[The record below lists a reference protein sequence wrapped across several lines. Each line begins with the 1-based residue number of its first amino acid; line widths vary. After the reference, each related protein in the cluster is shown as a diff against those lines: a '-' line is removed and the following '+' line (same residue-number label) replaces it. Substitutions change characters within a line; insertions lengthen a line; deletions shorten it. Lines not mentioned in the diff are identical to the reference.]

1 MNPTGSFAYVT
12 NLGDNSVSVIDLAT
26 NTVTDTIVVGNSP
39 YGVTVNPAGS
49 SAYVINYNGKSL
61 SVIDLEGGNGG
72 NGGAAGTAGNGGAGG
87 VAGAGGLGGAAGLG
101 GDAGIDGLAATT
113 AGDGGAGIRS
123 DAGTLIVI
131 NELGGLIEGGA
142 GGVAQISG
150 AGGAGV
156 HLAGVAGSGSTI
168 TNYGTLQGGQAGGPG
183 AAGGAGIRLDVGDN
197 ITILNAASGQIVGGA
212 GATGGEGILVGVA
225 ASASI
230 VNLGRIETGFLFD
243 IVNNGRITSL
253 TNVQGGDSSDLGP
266 LYFSG
271 NLPENYIAVLDS
283 AVKYGQLNVTDG
295 TGTMVFGASATEGSQ
310 INSQKFVDVVTGV
323 AHTQINAGPTQAITI
338 AHGVVGMLGNS
349 VAAPNNWDLR
359 VLNFGKDLAEP
370 QRSMLESRGHALRFT
385 QDYNC
390 QSFNASGYC
399 ITIAG
404 RRTSSN
410 GQSGDAGVLIGAK
423 RLNDNFSIGVFRE
436 VGPSAQSTANINI
449 GDRQPM
455 TGAFLNFSAQ
465 ADGTG
470 LQALASVA
478 TEKSTSTISRAN
490 LLGTADSVSSYSQV
504 NSLGGGVKLG
514 WGIPMGGNT
523 VLTPFVSISNT
534 SATRGAFDEASAPGV
549 DALLSFASFKVKRT
563 TTTAGLGLKG
573 QLNEKVSYR
582 MSASLDDSSNKA
594 NPFAIS
600 GQFGTASYTP
610 NTRTGGLGYSGSVG
624 MSYSVNPMV
633 TLFVNGSLL
642 KLDKSQSATRFV
654 MTGVQLAF

>member
-1 MNPTGSFAYVT
+1 M
-12 NLGDNSVSVIDLAT
+12 
-26 NTVTDTIVVGNSP
+26 
-39 YGVTVNPAGS
+39 AG
-49 SAYVINYNGKSL
+49 
-61 SVIDLEGGNGG
+61 
-72 NGGAAGTAGNGGAGG
+72 
-87 VAGAGGLGGAAGLG
+87 
-101 GDAGIDGLAATT
+101 TT

-123 DAGTLIVI
+123 EAGTLNVT
-131 NELGGLIEGGA
+131 NELGGLIAGGA
-142 GGVAQISG
+142 GGQANSSG
-150 AGGAGV
+150 AGGAGI
-156 HLAGVAGSGSTI
+156 HLTGVAGSGSTI
-168 TNYGTLQGGQAGGPG
+168 TNHGTIRGGSAGGNDAQGG
-183 AAGGAGIRLDVGDN
+183 AAIRVDVGDN
-197 ITILNAASGQIVGGA
+197 ITIINS
-212 GATGGEGILVGVA
+212 ATGSLVGGEGANGSGAGILIGSVA
-225 ASASI
+225 SVAI
-230 VNLGRIETGFLFD
+230 FNLGTIEYGASND
-243 IVNNGRITSL
+243 VVNNGRITSL

-283 AVKYGQLNVTDG
+283 AVKYGQLDVTDG

-323 AHTQINAGPTQAITI
+323 AHTQINAGPTQAINI

-349 VAAPNNWDLR
+349 LAAPNNWDLR

-370 QRSMLESRGHALRFT
+370 QRSVLESRGHALRFT

-410 GQSGDAGVLIGAK
+410 GQSEDAGVLIGAK
-423 RLNDNFSIGVFRE
+423 RLNDNFSVGVFRE
-436 VGPSAQSTANINI
+436 VGPTAQSAANINI

-455 TGAFLNFSAQ
+455 TGAFLNFAAQ

-478 TEKSTSTISRAN
+478 SEKSSATLSRAN
-490 LLGTADSVSSYSQV
+490 LLGTADSVSTQSQV
-504 NSLGGGVKLG
+504 NSLGGAVKLG

-534 SATRGAFDEASAPGV
+534 QATRGALDEASAPGV

-573 QLNEKVSYR
+573 QLNDKLSYR
-582 MSASLDDSSNKA
+582 MSAGLDDSRNKT

-610 NTRTGGLGYSGSVG
+610 NNRPGGLGYSGSLG
-624 MSYSVNPMV
+624 MSYAVNPMV